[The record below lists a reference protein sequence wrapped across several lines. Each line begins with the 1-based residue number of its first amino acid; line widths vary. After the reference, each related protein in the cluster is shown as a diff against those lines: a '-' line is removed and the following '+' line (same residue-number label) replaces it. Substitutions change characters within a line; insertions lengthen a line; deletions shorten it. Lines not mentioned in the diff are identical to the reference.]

1 MASEQPR
8 GRVTVAVH
16 APDRA
21 FAPGVQTALVR
32 LGYNLISSR
41 TASRQRTRGV
51 LRPELRIVDDRQVER
66 LGANEDELPTI
77 LLVGARAEAELTAQV
92 LGAVKRR
99 ARLSDLYRLLQEHL
113 EEQPRTVPR
122 VGDTL
127 PARATRGVEAWTGA
141 IRSIS
146 EKGCFLQS
154 SAPLRS
160 GSRVE
165 LCFPL
170 AREGLVQLPAQPSY
184 QNAEGTGLVFDGL
197 PDATREALAD
207 YVTAR
212 LGT

>member
-1 MASEQPR
+1 M
-8 GRVTVAVH
+8 AVH

-51 LRPELRIVDDRQVER
+51 LRPELRIVDDRELER
-66 LGANEDELPTI
+66 LGADRDELPTI
-77 LLVGARAEAELTAQV
+77 LLIGARSDTELSARL

-113 EEQPRTVPR
+113 EEQPRSVPR

-170 AREGLVQLPAQPSY
+170 ARRGLVQLPAQPSY

-197 PDATREALAD
+197 PDSTREALAD